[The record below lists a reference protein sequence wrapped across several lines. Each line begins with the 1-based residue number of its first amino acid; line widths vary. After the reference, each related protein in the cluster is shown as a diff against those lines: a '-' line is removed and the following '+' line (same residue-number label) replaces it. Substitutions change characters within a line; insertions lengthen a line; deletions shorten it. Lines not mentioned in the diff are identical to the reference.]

1 MIKVVAY
8 YTVFVI
14 DYYSVWVLFV
24 HLKFIGFYYQA
35 ETCANFKPEQDWFVD
50 LRILQVMDSPLNM
63 WVNLFSVLKKYQKS
77 WFIIGRPSGKR
88 NERTQNEVWEKMK
101 QIKNKAISMMRG
113 KSPPSYVENK
123 NTKFSWRPS
132 WIFGGHLRL
141 TMVFDKPVLYIY
153 GNNYLYQFW
162 YFYHKVNDR
171 YIDCHILPFFHNADR
186 K

>member
-1 MIKVVAY
+1 MIKIVAY

-24 HLKFIGFYYQA
+24 HLKFIGFYYQS

-113 KSPPSYVENK
+113 KSPPSELNLEIIKSKIEITSLLSKYYFF
-123 NTKFSWRPS
+123 KF
-132 WIFGGHLRL
+132 
-141 TMVFDKPVLYIY
+141 LYI
-153 GNNYLYQFW
+153 
-162 YFYHKVNDR
+162 
-171 YIDCHILPFFHNADR
+171 IFF
-186 K
+186 